1 MKKQIYVIASLVLIL
16 STTTFFIMT
25 TKKDTPQNP
34 VQLTEVT
41 AQEEAEETDPQEEIT
56 TEEEKN
62 NSDASSQKA
71 TPVPKMATQEPKAT
85 AATAPVAS
93 PATSPVASPA
103 PAPKTQPSTQVS
115 TEKQMLNLINS
126 ERAKVG
132 AQPLAFDVKVVEV
145 AQVKSADMVKNNY
158 FSHTSPTY
166 GSPFDMLRKFGITF
180 SGAAEN
186 IALNSSVE
194 AAHAAFM
201 ASEGHRKNILNPSY
215 NRIGIGITDG
225 PKGKVFVQMFIQK

>member
-1 MKKQIYVIASLVLIL
+1 MKKQIYIIASLLLIV
-16 STTTFFIMT
+16 STTAFFIMT
-25 TKKDTPQNP
+25 TKKETPQNP
-34 VQLTEVT
+34 VQLTEAT
-41 AQEEAEETDPQEEIT
+41 AQEEAEETDPQEEVT
-56 TEEEKN
+56 TGEEKN
-62 NSDASSQKA
+62 NSDASQTDSLSEPKPVPSKEA
-71 TPVPKMATQEPKAT
+71 PPVPKTPAQEPKAT
-85 AATAPVAS
+85 AA
-93 PATSPVASPA
+93 
-103 PAPKTQPSTQVS
+103 PAPKTQVS
-115 TEKQMLNLINS
+115 AEKQKMLNLINS

-166 GSPFDMLRKFGITF
+166 GSPFDMLRKFGVTF

-225 PKGKVFVQMFIQK
+225 PQGKVFVQMFIQK

>member
-1 MKKQIYVIASLVLIL
+1 MKKQIYIIASLLLIV
-16 STTTFFIMT
+16 STTAFFIMT
-25 TKKDTPQNP
+25 TKKETPQNP
-34 VQLTEVT
+34 VQLTEAT
-41 AQEEAEETDPQEEIT
+41 AQEELEETDPQDVT
-56 TEEEKN
+56 VEEEKI
-62 NSDASSQKA
+62 NSDASSQEATPDPKA
-71 TPVPKMATQEPKAT
+71 TTPEPKAK
-85 AATAPVAS
+85 APTPPAS
-93 PATSPVASPA
+93 SPA
-103 PAPKTQPSTQVS
+103 PSPEPTPAPSPKPQSPTQVS
-115 TEKQMLNLINS
+115 AEKQKMLNLINS

-166 GSPFDMLRKFGITF
+166 GSPFDMLRKFGVTF

-186 IALNSSVE
+186 IALNTSVE

-225 PKGKVFVQMFIQK
+225 PQGKVFVQMFIQK